1 MKSISEKLEQELSSP
16 RIKQRRLLR
25 AGLNK
30 SIRWMVTAGGLSV
43 IFAITLI
50 FFYLLHEVM
59 PLFTPASHQPAVVQ
73 PLNLPADAQPLALL
87 AEEQERLA
95 TLLISSG
102 ELHFIDLATGQ
113 TVQVLQLP
121 LSGQQIT
128 AVSPPHP
135 GSPFLLLGLDDG
147 RVLVTQVNYPV
158 SFDAGGNPSGI
169 QPHLTFP
176 LGEQALQLTTAQHAV
191 KRLHHQYQQQ
201 ELSIAAANEKELVL
215 WRTGMLPN
223 HLAIT
228 PGVMLS
234 SAAQKQTHPLSSLP
248 DFLLT
253 TPGHQQ
259 VYLANQQGQLHILQ
273 PQAAQTAM
281 QTQALLQTGQRLHA
295 LTLQQGN
302 QSLLVAN
309 STGYISQWFW
319 VRSAQNNQLTR
330 IRSLQLSQQPV
341 ILLAPEF
348 RRKGLAAVDAQ
359 GELGLFN
366 TTAEKRSLSGQLLPV
381 NTQLLTLSPRGS
393 LLLAV
398 DQQQQLH
405 NIRLKNPHPEISLK
419 ALWGKVW
426 YEGYQEPS
434 YTWQSSSASNSFEP
448 KFSLTPLAFGTL
460 KAAFYAM
467 LLSIPLAICAAM
479 YTAFFMA
486 PALRRKIKPI
496 IELMEA
502 LPTVVLGFFAGLF
515 LAPFVEKHLPG
526 IFALLL
532 LLPASML
539 LFGYLWFRL
548 PDQLKHPIPDGWH
561 SLLLLPV
568 VLFSAWLA
576 LTLSQPLESV
586 LFAGNLQ
593 LWLSSQLGIPYDQ
606 RNALVVGLVMGFAV
620 IPTIYSIAEDALYG
634 VPRSLSHGSLALGA
648 TPWQTL
654 IRVILP
660 TASPGIF
667 SAIMIGSGRAVGETM
682 IVLMATGNTPVMNA
696 NLFEGMRTL
705 AANIA
710 VEMSESAVHST
721 HYRVLFLAA
730 LVLFL
735 FTFVVNTLAEL
746 IRQRLR
752 HKYSRL

>member
-1 MKSISEKLEQELSSP
+1 MKSISEKLEQELNSP
-16 RIKQRRLLR
+16 RLKRRRKLR
-25 AGLNK
+25 SGFNTSL
-30 SIRWMVTAGGLSV
+30 RWLVTAGGLSV

-50 FFYLLHEVM
+50 LFYLLHEVQ
-59 PLFTPASHQPAVVQ
+59 PLFQSASHQPAVIQ
-73 PLNLPADAQPLALL
+73 QLNLPADTQPLALL
-87 AEEQERLA
+87 TEEQEQLA
-95 TLLISSG
+95 TLLTSDG
-102 ELHFIDLATGQ
+102 QLHFIELASAQ
-113 TVQVLQLP
+113 PIHSLQLP
-121 LSGQQIT
+121 LENQAIT

-135 GSPFLLLGLDDG
+135 GSPFLVLGLQDG
-147 RVLVTQVNYPV
+147 RALVVQPDYPV
-158 SFDAGGNPSGI
+158 SYDARGNSQSI
-169 QPHLTFP
+169 QPQVLFP
-176 LGEQALQLTTAQHAV
+176 LGPEPVQLSADTAPIH
-191 KRLHHQYQQQ
+191 RLHHQYQQN
-201 ELSIAAANEKELVL
+201 ELSIAAASQTQLVFWQAGL
-215 WRTGMLPN
+215 AQRTSAL
-223 HLAIT
+223 LLQTQT
-228 PGVMLS
+228 PPS
-234 SAAQKQTHPLSSLP
+234 IQSQTVQLDNLP
-248 DFLLT
+248 DYLLT
-253 TPGHQQ
+253 TPGHEK
-259 VYLANQQGQLHILQ
+259 VYLADRQGELQILQ
-273 PQAAQTAM
+273 QLQKTTSLRLLPPGQTLN
-281 QTQALLQTGQRLHA
+281 ALNLQL
-295 LTLQQGN
+295 GN
-302 QSLLVAN
+302 QSLLAADSQGSV
-309 STGYISQWFW
+309 SQWFW
-319 VRSAQNNQLTR
+319 VKTEQSHQLTR
-330 IRSLQLSQQPV
+330 IRSLQLSQQP
-341 ILLAPEF
+341 IQLMTTEF
-348 RRKGLAAVDAQ
+348 RRKGLAAVDTQ

-366 TTAEKRSLSGQLLPV
+366 TTAEKRSISGKLLPAD
-381 NTQLLTLSPRGS
+381 TRLLALSPRGG

-405 NIRLKNPHPEISLK
+405 SIQLDNPHPEISLK

-426 YEGYQEPS
+426 YEGYQEPG

-486 PALRRKIKPI
+486 APLRRKIKPV

-515 LAPFVEKHLPG
+515 LAPFVEHHLPG
-526 IFALLL
+526 IFALLV
-532 LLPASML
+532 LLPLGML

-548 PDQLKHPIPDGWH
+548 PEGCKHRIPDGWH

-568 VLFSAWLA
+568 VAFSAWLA
-576 LTLSQPLESV
+576 LALSQPLESA
-586 LFAGNLQ
+586 LFAGNIQ
-593 LWLSSQLGIPYDQ
+593 HWLSSQLGIPYDQ

-667 SAIMIGSGRAVGETM
+667 SAIMIGGGRAVGETM

-710 VEMSESAVHST
+710 VEMSESAVNST

-735 FTFVVNTLAEL
+735 FTFMVNTLAEL